1 MPQKTSDT
9 PMMQQYMAIKKDYPD
24 AFLFYRIGDFYEL
37 FYDDAIKGA
46 QILELTLTSR
56 SHNAVDP
63 IPMCGMPH
71 HAVQNYIDILIE
83 KGYKVAICE
92 QMEDPRLAKGM
103 VKREVIQLITPGTVT
118 DSNVNEAKS
127 NNYLTALTQ
136 EAQTHQFGFAYTDLS
151 TGELKTSH
159 LATIEAVINEVV
171 NLQSKEIVVDP
182 TIDAATQE
190 QFKKL
195 NIMVS
200 HQDRV
205 ETKAELSYLTQ
216 ELTDTLEKA
225 TVENLLTYITVT
237 QKRSLAHLQKA
248 IAYEPAYFLRMDHYS
263 KYNLELTRSI
273 RSGKKQGTLLWLLD
287 ETRTAMG
294 GRLLKQ
300 WLDRPLIQ
308 KKAIEDRQIK
318 VGELLDHYFER
329 SNLQEELV
337 KVYDLERLAGRVAF
351 GNVNGRDLIQ
361 LKTSLRQIPKIQHVL
376 ADLDSKVF
384 GEMLAKLDP
393 VDDIADLIERAIVDE
408 PPISVTEGNVIK
420 DGYDKQLDQYRDA
433 MTNGKKWMAEL
444 EASERQA
451 TGIKNL
457 KVGYNKVFGYYIEI
471 TKANLS
477 AVPEGRYDRKQTLT
491 NAERF
496 ITPAL
501 KEKES
506 LILEAEE
513 KSTTLEYELFSK
525 IREQIKQV
533 IERLQKL
540 AKQVATLDVLQSF
553 AVVSENYHFVKP
565 TLTKAHSIDIVGG
578 RHPVVEKVMGRQ
590 SYVPNDVKMPK
601 DTDILLITGPNM
613 SGKSTYMRQL
623 ALTVVLAQMGCF
635 VPADSATLP
644 IFDQIFTRIGAAD
657 DLISGQSTFMV
668 EMQEANRAI
677 QNATPQS
684 LILFDE
690 IGRGTATYDGMALA
704 QAIIEFV
711 HNHVHAK
718 TLFSTHYHEL
728 TVLDQTLAKLKN
740 VHVGAVEKDG
750 DLVFLHKMED
760 GPADKSYGIH
770 VAKLA
775 GMPDELLSR
784 ADKILKQLEVQN
796 EDTDAVVGRQN
807 EAVSS
812 SAPQAQEKLPQEEH
826 KQSEPKQ
833 AETVDEQLALFG
845 TEPAD
850 PQGEEVL
857 AQIRQ
862 TNLMAMTPMDVMN
875 QLYKWQK
882 KLGNK

>member
-71 HAVQNYIDILIE
+71 HAVQNYVDILIE

-127 NNYLTALTQ
+127 NNYLTALTAD
-136 EAQTHQFGFAYTDLS
+136 ETNQFGFAYADLS
-151 TGELKTSH
+151 TGELKTSQ
-159 LATIEAVINEVV
+159 LNSIEAVINEVV
-171 NLQSKEIVVDP
+171 NLQSKEIVVDQS
-182 TIDAATQE
+182 IDDSLQE

-200 HQDRV
+200 HQNKIEV
-205 ETKAELSYLTQ
+205 KSELSYLTQ
-216 ELTDTLEKA
+216 GLDEALEKN
-225 TVENLLTYITVT
+225 TVETLLTYITVT

-248 IAYEPAYFLRMDHYS
+248 VAYEPSYFLRMDHYS

-300 WLDRPLIQ
+300 WLDRPLIH
-308 KKAIEDRQIK
+308 KKEIEDRQIK

-376 ADLDSKVF
+376 ADLDDKVF
-384 GEMLAKLDP
+384 GAMLAKLDP
-393 VDDIADLIERAIVDE
+393 VDDIADLIDRAIVDE

-420 DGYDKQLDQYRDA
+420 DGYDAQLDQYRDA

-444 EASERQA
+444 EASERKA
-451 TGIKNL
+451 TGIRNL

-471 TKANLS
+471 TKSNLS
-477 AVPEGRYDRKQTLT
+477 SVPEGRYERKQTLT

-525 IREQIKQV
+525 IREQIKLE
-533 IERLQKL
+533 IDRLQKL

-553 AVVSENYHFVKP
+553 AVVSENYHFIKP
-565 TLTKAHSIDIVGG
+565 TLTKKHSIDIVGG

-590 SYVPNDVKMPK
+590 SYVPNDVKMSN
-601 DTDILLITGPNM
+601 DIDILLITGPNM

-635 VPADSATLP
+635 VPAESATLP

-657 DLISGQSTFMV
+657 DLIAGQSTFMV

-728 TVLDQTLAKLKN
+728 TVLDQTLTKLKN

-775 GMPDELLSR
+775 GMPEELLGR
-784 ADKILKQLEVQN
+784 ADKILKRLEIQN
-796 EDTDAVVGRQN
+796 KDTDQALVEQ
-807 EAVSS
+807 EIKAEKQPQKVSKKHSTQSHKS
-812 SAPQAQEKLPQEEH
+812 SE
-826 KQSEPKQ
+826 
-833 AETVDEQLALFG
+833 VDEQLALFQ
-845 TEPAD
+845 TAPSD
-850 PQGEEVL
+850 TQGEEVL
-857 AQIRQ
+857 AQIRNS
-862 TNLMAMTPMDVMN
+862 NLMSMTPMDVMN